1 MSSPSVYPTQPPASL
16 SFSSDLDRDLLGQ
29 RLTRIVFGEIE
40 SATAPLPWHS
50 REKELACRA
59 YLSILFAD
67 WLRAAY
73 GAGRRDAGF

>member
-1 MSSPSVYPTQPPASL
+1 MSSPSAYPTQPPD
-16 SFSSDLDRDLLGQ
+16 SFSSDIGLDLLGQ

-40 SATAPLPWHS
+40 SATASLPWRS
-50 REKELACRA
+50 REKELDCRA
-59 YLSILFAD
+59 YLPILLTD